1 MKNNMSPQN
10 LDPALRELV
19 NKTVATLGEV
29 IQQYVGKKLYNQIEA
44 YRKEMTLVRVGSFQ
58 SKVDRLEK
66 VYTKL
71 KKLSNEEQFYV
82 AHSFALML
90 EIMNVCENAYR
101 THIIHRRKPI
111 LHKKHPTGVFYVL
124 TAHPTESRSP
134 QNVEVFTEMQ
144 SLLVNILDSYFVWN
158 KESLKSIIEKAWH
171 TPITRQRK
179 PEVRDEAEYLYSIVL
194 NPIILNSLLRA
205 STEVSPLYIRSW
217 VGGDKDGHPG
227 VNSETMIMSL
237 NMSRTKITTYL
248 IGLFNVIQSDLQLL
262 KHELFLTHCRKIIR
276 SLRALQKIN
285 NNDGK
290 KINQL
295 RIHIEKFIS
304 TYVKTYGSR
313 LQSMIQVDLLIKMFP
328 GLVVPL
334 ELRESSDLVTL
345 ASQSKKLYPISA
357 MLNKLQKISTGG
369 NPRWYVRGFII
380 SMCGSIEH
388 VDDGLCLVKRFFKE
402 PKLPVIPLF
411 EQEAALQLS
420 SNIVS
425 QMLENSFIKKGIKNY
440 WHNRLEIMLGYSDSA
455 KEVGVLQSR
464 LLISETVKKIELLC
478 SKNKVV
484 PVFFHGSG
492 GSVDR
497 GGGSVQEQTSWLSNK
512 SRELFKATIQ
522 GEMVERT
529 FSSPSIF
536 RSGFD
541 QLVEQISNETSTR
554 SPNHS
559 SQIKTNL
566 KFDNKAS
573 PVLNDFAANVS
584 QHYKKAIHSP
594 EFLEVV
600 QKATP
605 YKYLSALKMGSRPS
619 KRGKI
624 SNVLNLRAIP
634 WVLCWT
640 QTRTLFPVWWGIGSS
655 WNDLKEKDK
664 AKLKIEFKKNPLFRS
679 YVKLLGFTLAKV
691 ELPIWEIYLKKSGL
705 SQAKADH
712 MAILFQKE
720 FQSSILFLQELTGQQ
735 NLLWYR
741 PWLGESI
748 HLRSPMLHPLNLLQ
762 IISIEKN
769 DPIMIR
775 ETVAGIANGMM
786 TTG

>member
-1 MKNNMSPQN
+1 MNPQH

-29 IQQYVGKKLYNQIEA
+29 IQQYVGKKLYNIIEA
-44 YRKEMTLVRVGSFQ
+44 YRKEMTLVRVGTFQ
-58 SKVDRLEK
+58 SKVARLER
-66 VYTKL
+66 VYL
-71 KKLSNEEQFYV
+71 SLQKLSDEEQFYV

-101 THIIHRRKPI
+101 THLINQRKPG
-111 LHKKHPTGVFYVL
+111 LHKRHPTGIFFVL
-124 TAHPTESRSP
+124 TAHPTEARSP
-134 QNVEVFTEMQ
+134 QNVAIFSEMQ
-144 SLLVNILDSYFVWN
+144 TLLVQILDSYFIWN
-158 KESLKSIIEKAWH
+158 KERLKSIIEKAWH

-179 PEVRDEAEYLYSIVL
+179 PEVRDEAEYIYSIVL
-194 NPIILNSLLRA
+194 NPITLDALLRA
-205 STEVSPLYIRSW
+205 SSEASPFYIRSW

-227 VNSETMIMSL
+227 VNAETMLMSL
-237 NMSRTKITTYL
+237 TMSRQKLITYL
-248 IGLFNVIQSDLQLL
+248 LSLFYNIEKDLLL
-262 KHELFLTHCRKIIR
+262 VKHEAYSNTCRKLIR
-276 SLRALQKIN
+276 TIKPLQKIN
-285 NNDGK
+285 TGDGK
-290 KINQL
+290 KVEHL
-295 RIHIEKFIS
+295 REGIQNFIS
-304 TYVKTYGSR
+304 DYIKTYGSR
-313 LQSMIQVDLLIKMFP
+313 LQSMIQIDLLIKMFP

-334 ELRESSDLVTL
+334 ELRESSELVTL
-345 ASQSKKLYPISA
+345 ASETQKLQPISG
-357 MLNKLQKISTGG
+357 MLNTLQKISLGG

-388 VDDGLCLVKRFFKE
+388 VQAGLKLVERFFQD

-411 EQEAALQLS
+411 EQEAALKMS
-420 SNIVS
+420 SPIVS
-425 QMLENSFIKKGIKNY
+425 AMLKNPFIKKGIKKY
-440 WHNRLEIMLGYSDSA
+440 WHNRLEVMLGYSDSA

-464 LLISETVKKIELLC
+464 LLISETVKTIEGLC
-478 SKNKVV
+478 SKNKVT

-497 GGGSVQEQTSWLSNK
+497 GGGSIQEQTSWLSDK
-512 SRELFKATIQ
+512 SRDLFKATIQ

-529 FSSPSIF
+529 FSSPPIF

-541 QLVEQISNETSTR
+541 KLVEQISN
-554 SPNHS
+554 
-559 SQIKTNL
+559 
-566 KFDNKAS
+566 NKAQYTSETS
-573 PVLNDFAANVS
+573 PVLANFAANIS
-584 QHYKKAIHSP
+584 QHYKAAIQSP

-605 YKYLSALKMGSRPS
+605 YRYLSALKMGSRPS

-640 QTRTLFPVWWGIGSS
+640 QTRTLFPVWWGVGTA
-655 WNDLKEKDK
+655 WNNLSEKDK
-664 AKLKIEFKKNPLFRS
+664 VKLKGEFKKNPLFRS

-705 SQAKADH
+705 NITKAEYI
-712 MAILFQKE
+712 AELFQKE
-720 FQSSILFLQELTGQQ
+720 FQASVLFLQELTEQQ

-748 HLRSPMLHPLNLLQ
+748 HLRSPMIHPLNLLQ
-762 IISIEKN
+762 IISLEKN
-769 DPIMIR
+769 HPTMIR

>member
-1 MKNNMSPQN
+1 MNAQQ

-19 NKTVATLGEV
+19 NKAVATLGEV
-29 IQQYVGKKLYNQIEA
+29 IQQYVGKKLYNKIEA

-58 SKVDRLEK
+58 NKVKRLEK
-66 VYTKL
+66 VYLSL
-71 KKLSNEEQFYV
+71 KKLSQQDQFYV

-90 EIMNVCENAYR
+90 EIMNTCENAYR
-101 THIIHRRKPI
+101 THLIHQRKPR
-111 LHKKHPTGVFYVL
+111 LHKKHPTGIFFVL

-134 QNVEVFTEMQ
+134 QNVAIFAEMQ
-144 SLLVNILDSYFVWN
+144 DLLVQILDSHFIWN
-158 KESLKSIIEKAWH
+158 KEQLKSIIEKAWH
-171 TPITRQRK
+171 LPITRQRK
-179 PEVRDEAEYLYSIVL
+179 PEVRDEAEYIYSIVL
-194 NPIILNSLLRA
+194 NPFILDALLRA
-205 STEVSPLYIRSW
+205 STEVSPFYIRSW

-227 VNSETMIMSL
+227 VKTETMLMSL
-237 NMSRTKITTYL
+237 SMSRQKIITYL
-248 IGLFNVIQSDLQLL
+248 THLLKKVEGDLLLL
-262 KHELFLTHCRKIIR
+262 KHDHFVNNCNTLIKSVKKLTRIDTGDGRKIEK
-276 SLRALQKIN
+276 LRTQ
-285 NNDGK
+285 
-290 KINQL
+290 
-295 RIHIEKFIS
+295 IEKFIG
-304 TYVKTYGSR
+304 TYSKKFGSR
-313 LQSMIQVDLLIKMFP
+313 LQPMIQIHLLLKMFP

-334 ELRESSDLVTL
+334 ELRESSELVSIAAKT
-345 ASQSKKLYPISA
+345 KKPQAISE
-357 MLNKLQKISTGG
+357 MLRALQKISTGG

-380 SMCGSIEH
+380 SMCGSIENVH
-388 VDDGLCLVKRFFKE
+388 SGLQLVARYFKE

-411 EQEAALQLS
+411 EQEDALKLS
-420 SNIVS
+420 SVIVD
-425 QMLENSFIKKGIKNY
+425 QMLKNSFIKKGIKNY

-464 LLISETVKKIELLC
+464 LLISETVKKIEVLC
-478 SKNKVV
+478 AKNKVT

-512 SRELFKATIQ
+512 SRDLFKATVQ

-541 QLVEQISNETSTR
+541 QLVEQISQNEKATES
-554 SPNHS
+554 SPLLF
-559 SQIKTNL
+559 Q
-566 KFDNKAS
+566 
-573 PVLNDFAANVS
+573 FAAEVS
-584 QHYKKAIHSP
+584 RNYKNAIHSA

-600 QKATP
+600 QRATP
-605 YKYLSALKMGSRPS
+605 YRYLSALKMGSRPS

-640 QTRTLFPVWWGIGSS
+640 QTRTLFPVWWGIGSA
-655 WNDLKEKDK
+655 WNALNDK
-664 AKLKIEFKKNPLFRS
+664 GRRKLKIEFKQNPLFRS

-691 ELPIWEIYLKKSGL
+691 ELPIWEFYLKHSGL
-705 SQAKADH
+705 NKNKTEY
-712 MAILFQKE
+712 MIELFQKE
-720 FQSSILFLQELTGQQ
+720 YQSAILFVQELTEQN

-748 HLRSPMLHPLNLLQ
+748 HLRSPMIHPLNLLQ
-762 IISIEKN
+762 ILSIENK
-769 DPIMIR
+769 DPLMIR
-775 ETVAGIANGMM
+775 ETVTGIAIGML

>member
-1 MKNNMSPQN
+1 MNPQH

-29 IQQYVGKKLYNQIEA
+29 IQQYVGKKLYNKIET
-44 YRKEMTLVRVGSFQ
+44 YRKEMTLIRIGSFQ
-58 SKVDRLEK
+58 SKVSRLEK
-66 VYTKL
+66 VYSSL
-71 KKLSNEEQFYV
+71 KKLSKEEQFYV

-90 EIMNVCENAYR
+90 EIMNTCENAYR
-101 THIIHRRKPI
+101 THIIHKRKPVF
-111 LHKKHPTGVFYVL
+111 HKKHPTGIFYVL

-134 QNVEVFTEMQ
+134 QNVAIFAEMQ
-144 SLLVNILDSYFVWN
+144 KLLVQILDSYFIWH
-158 KESLKSIIEKAWH
+158 KEQLKGIIEKAWH

-179 PEVRDEAEYLYSIVL
+179 PEVSDEAEYIYSIVL
-194 NPIILNSLLRA
+194 NPVILSSLLKA
-205 STEVSPLYIRSW
+205 SSEVSPFYIRSW

-227 VNSETMIMSL
+227 VNAKTMLMSL
-237 NMSRTKITTYL
+237 NMSRQKIVKYL
-248 IGLFNVIQSDLQLL
+248 LDLFITIESDLHLL
-262 KHELFLTHCRKIIR
+262 KHETHLSTCRKLTR
-276 SLRALQKIN
+276 SIKSLQNIKP
-285 NNDGK
+285 NDGK
-290 KINQL
+290 KLDLL
-295 RIHIEKFIS
+295 RIHIEEFIAAYS
-304 TYVKTYGSR
+304 KTYGSR
-313 LQSMIQVDLLIKMFP
+313 LQSMIQITLLIKMFP
-328 GLVVPL
+328 GLVIPL
-334 ELRESSDLVTL
+334 ELRESSELVVQ
-345 ASQSKKLYPISA
+345 AAEVKKLQPISA
-357 MLNKLQKISTGG
+357 MLSTLQKISFGG

-380 SMCGSIEH
+380 SMCGRIEH
-388 VDDGLCLVKRFFKE
+388 VQAGLDLVERFFHN

-411 EQEAALQLS
+411 EQEEALKLS
-420 SNIVS
+420 ATIVT

-464 LLISETVKKIELLC
+464 LLISETVKKIEKLC
-478 SKNKVV
+478 FKNQVT

-497 GGGSVQEQTSWLSNK
+497 GGGSVQEQTSWLSPQ
-512 SRELFKATIQ
+512 SRDLFKATIQ

-541 QLVEQISNETSTR
+541 QLVMQISGNHHHKNSGPNRKINNDQYKRAIEASPLLHSFAARVSTR
-554 SPNHS
+554 Y
-559 SQIKTNL
+559 KT
-566 KFDNKAS
+566 
-573 PVLNDFAANVS
+573 
-584 QHYKKAIHSP
+584 AIQSP

-605 YKYLSALKMGSRPS
+605 YRYLSALKMGSRPS

-640 QTRTLFPVWWGIGSS
+640 QTRTLFPVWWGVGSS
-655 WNDLKEKDK
+655 WNELTEREKS
-664 AKLKIEFKKNPLFRS
+664 KLKIEFKKNPLFRS
-679 YVKLLGFTLAKV
+679 YIKLLGFTLAKV
-691 ELPIWEIYLKKSGL
+691 ELPIWDIYLRKSGL
-705 SQAKADH
+705 SIAKAENI
-712 MAILFQKE
+712 AQLFQKE
-720 FQSSILFLQELTGQQ
+720 FQSSILFVQEITEQQ

-748 HLRSPMLHPLNLLQ
+748 HLRSPMIHPLNLLQ
-762 IISIEKN
+762 IISIEKV

-775 ETVAGIANGMM
+775 ETVTGIANGMM